1 VQSYLMAARA
11 AVLPRV
17 TKGLIDLGLRQKSSS
32 TALRDKPE
40 VRMSCCGCQELL
52 WPAVRA
58 WIAPPPGYEDP
69 SLELVETYVQ
79 VDWLRACMVFA
90 GGIAIYTA
98 SQELVSPRAGSL

>member
-1 VQSYLMAARA
+1 VVVRSFCGQQSA
-11 AVLPRV
+11 
-17 TKGLIDLGLRQKSSS
+17 
-32 TALRDKPE
+32 
-40 VRMSCCGCQELL
+40 
-52 WPAVRA
+52 
-58 WIAPPPGYEDP
+58 PGYEDP